1 MKYWTNYF
9 SGRNKYHFLGLLIFV
24 ALWFPR
30 ASGSFGQEKPVDL
43 PELIVTDILYNEPYV
58 YTKYKNVG
66 AAGTGEFT
74 LRYSANEKSVSFS
87 AKYKIPE
94 PGQEQ
99 ISNGAKLDMLDLKPG
114 ANTSL
119 TVKIAWLKASNPN
132 NMDDIVFT
140 KEIIVPESASDEARQ
155 AQSKMSP
162 IAPSPTSSAVKP
174 AIAPSPS
181 APKSP
186 VAPPASAPISPVA
199 PAPSAP
205 ISPVAPVPSAP
216 ISPVAPSPSAPKS
229 PVAATPPP
237 GKKIADVDF
246 NPGGKS
252 AVNAVFSGGDSKRQW
267 AQTFTIGATGV
278 LAEIDLFVKHFVPT
292 RGSLIMELRRADAEG
307 IPTTNSDGVLCSV
320 SVDANSVP
328 QVDDGFVAFDLASR
342 SIRVVSGE
350 KYAVALHAGD
360 NASTFKWLGLT
371 GDPYSGGKAF
381 DRQTA
386 DEAWVGDEGCDLGI
400 RTFVVALTVA
410 EAIKPSPA
418 TAVGPA
424 ASKKDNDTIATETK
438 KTESK
443 TGIDESPKKLAV
455 DLGGGVKMELTLIP
469 VGEFMMGSSEKAK
482 QTAAFFNKTFDT
494 SNYTIEHFRDDTPQH
509 RVRITKPFYLGTY
522 HVTLGQFRQFVAD
535 TGYKTDMEKGVKPTP
550 SSWNPDK
557 RAFSIN
563 ENYSWR
569 KLGFEQ
575 TDEHPVVFVSWNDA
589 VEFCKWLSKKE
600 GNIYRLP
607 TEAEWEYACRAG
619 TTARYYSGDD
629 PETLAEVANVA
640 DAAAKTVIPNVG
652 MYKKFHI
659 NANDGFVF
667 TSPVGKFKPND
678 FGLYDMHGNAWQW
691 CTDWHGE
698 DYYSKSPIDDP
709 KGPDSGESRVLRGGS
724 FNPWP
729 YFDNRSAARYR
740 MAPGRTNDMTGFRV
754 ARTQ

>member
-9 SGRNKYHFLGLLIFV
+9 SGRNKILFLGLLISV

-30 ASGSFGQEKPVDL
+30 AGGSFGQEKPVDL

-66 AAGTGEFT
+66 AAGTGEFM
-74 LRYSANEKSVSFS
+74 LRYSANGKSVSFF
-87 AKYKIPE
+87 AGYKIPE

-114 ANTSL
+114 ENTKL
-119 TVKIAWLKASNPN
+119 TVNISWLKKSNPN
-132 NMDDIVFT
+132 NLDDIVFT
-140 KEIIVPESASDEARQ
+140 KVIIVPESASDEARQ

-162 IAPSPTSSAVKP
+162 VAPSPTSSATKP

-181 APKSP
+181 APISP
-186 VAPPASAPISPVA
+186 VAPPSSAPISPVS

-205 ISPVAPVPSAP
+205 ISPVAPPPS
-216 ISPVAPSPSAPKS
+216 SPKS
-229 PVAATPPP
+229 PVAVTPPP
-237 GKKIADVDF
+237 GKKVADVDF

-252 AVNAVFSGGDSKRQW
+252 AVNAVFSAGDSQQQW
-267 AQTFTIGATGV
+267 AQTFTVGATGV
-278 LAEIDLFVKHFVPT
+278 LAEIDVFVKHFVPT
-292 RGSLIMELRRADAEG
+292 RGSLVMELRRANAEG
-307 IPTTNSDGVLCSV
+307 IPATNSDGVLCSV

-328 QVDDGFVAFDLASR
+328 QGDDGFVAFDVASR
-342 SIRVVSGE
+342 NIRVASGE
-350 KYAVALHAGD
+350 KYAVTLHAGD

-371 GDPYSGGKAF
+371 GDQYSGGGAF
-381 DRQTA
+381 DRRTPDEDWA
-386 DEAWVGDEGCDLGI
+386 DDVGCDLGI
-400 RTFVVALTVA
+400 RTFVMAQTVA

-418 TAVGPA
+418 TPVVPA
-424 ASKKDNDTIATETK
+424 PSKKDNTVPKTK

-443 TGIDESPKKLAV
+443 TAIDQPPKKIAA

-469 VGEFMMGSSEKAK
+469 AGEFMMGSSETAK

-522 HVTLGQFRQFVAD
+522 HVTLAQFRQFVAD

-557 RAFSIN
+557 RAFSLN

-569 KLGFEQ
+569 KMGFEQ

-589 VEFCKWLSKKE
+589 VEFCKWLSKKD
-600 GNIYRLP
+600 GNTYRLP

-619 TTARYYSGDD
+619 TTTRYYSGDD

-691 CTDWHGE
+691 CADWHGE

-740 MAPGRTNDMTGFRV
+740 TAPGRPNDMTGFRV